1 MQVISINV
9 GELRTIPRRGH
20 QIKTGIFKQPIEGTI
35 AVQSHGLDGDAQGDL
50 TLHGG
55 TEKAIYVYP
64 KEHYKYWGKK
74 FPELNLS
81 WGIFGENLTIEGASE
96 DTVYIGDQ
104 WQIGSAKFEV
114 VEPREPCYK
123 LGVSVGN
130 KKIVKQ
136 FSESGRSGWYLRVIQ
151 EGEIKPSDTI
161 SVLNKNIHTVTVTD
175 LNNFFSHTLK
185 DMATLQRALQIE
197 TLSPKWRDS
206 ITQHLQRSKT

>member
-20 QIKTGIFKQPIEGTI
+20 QVKTGIFKQPIEGAI

-81 WGIFGENLTIEGASE
+81 WGIFGENLTIDDFQKE
-96 DTVYIGDQ
+96 DFIVAAGEEKSY
-104 WQIGSAKFEV
+104 W
-114 VEPREPCYK
+114 
-123 LGVSVGN
+123 GN
-130 KKIVKQ
+130 KVFRLTIGNKQGIDLILNGKSLVLPESEGKIVKD
-136 FSESGRSGWYLRVIQ
+136 FIIDS
-151 EGEIKPSDTI
+151 K
-161 SVLNKNIHTVTVTD
+161 
-175 LNNFFSHTLK
+175 
-185 DMATLQRALQIE
+185 MIE
-197 TLSPKWRDS
+197 
-206 ITQHLQRSKT
+206 